1 LEAGVTTV
9 ETGTELDVAVRLRIA
24 ISQLSRGLRPPQTAT
39 GLTPTQ
45 LSLLVSVV
53 LFGPLKLADL
63 GTREGLHPTM
73 LSRIVAQLTR
83 AGLVRRSADP
93 DDRRAAMVEAT
104 AAGRRLHERMRQQRN
119 DALLAQLVELSP
131 EEHDVLVAA
140 LPALELLAERLKPA
154 KAPA

>member
-1 LEAGVTTV
+1 MTSVD
-9 ETGTELDVAVRLRIA
+9 TGTELDVAVRLRIA

-53 LFGPLKLADL
+53 LFGPVKLADL
-63 GTREGLHPTM
+63 GAREGLHPTM

-83 AGLVRRSADP
+83 SGLVRRSADP
-93 DDRRAAMVEAT
+93 DDRRAALVEAT

-131 EEHDVLVAA
+131 DEHDTLVAA
-140 LPALELLAERLKPA
+140 LPALELLAERLKLAKTPA
-154 KAPA
+154 